1 MYDSLT
7 DRVRLAVA
15 LADTSAKDRR
25 ASRVGPEHIL
35 HGLLLEASGEAA
47 RVMRRLGIDPG
58 VLRTE
63 VEATLGAVPALP
75 LSQEGLF
82 VMTRAHSAMES
93 LGETSL
99 GTASLLL
106 GLLDE
111 EGTLA
116 QRVLAEAGLTPE
128 VARREIL
135 ALRRDR
141 APDVDGAKAPGLRIL
156 CTAELGL
163 TGLSDLLS
171 LRSREET
178 LDELGRRLID
188 LHEDTLTSYLTIVA
202 GEEVTREHVEVRFT
216 EPAAPP
222 ESDPLPGDSR
232 VLDAPGVKSI
242 GLRWTVATRVAAR

>member
-1 MYDSLT
+1 MFDSLT

-25 ASRVGPEHIL
+25 CSRVGPEHIL
-35 HGLLLEASGEAA
+35 HGLLLEGSGEAA
-47 RVMRRLGIDPG
+47 KVMRRLGIDPG

-75 LSQEGLF
+75 LSEEGLF

-93 LGETSL
+93 LGQGQL
-99 GTASLLL
+99 GTADLLL

-116 QRVLAEAGLTPE
+116 HRVLDEAGVTAEA
-128 VARREIL
+128 ARREIL
-135 ALRRDR
+135 AMRRDQGQGL
-141 APDVDGAKAPGLRIL
+141 ATGLPGLRIL
-156 CTAELGL
+156 CSAELGL

-178 LDELGRRLID
+178 LGELARRLVD
-188 LHEDTLTSYLTIVA
+188 LHEDALTSYLTIA
-202 GEEVTREHVEVRFT
+202 SGREILRDDVVVRFR
-216 EPAAPP
+216 EPAEPD
-222 ESDPLPGDSR
+222 EGSVLPDERR
-232 VLDAPGVKSI
+232 VLDVPGVKSI
-242 GLRWTVATRVAAR
+242 GLRWTVVAREA